1 MLLTKLPTQTKEVLS
16 KSITGDIVLV
26 FEVSVHVKKADLFAD
41 ISFVSLIVEATIL
54 LVSNSKFS
62 FSETCCSE
70 PTAVVTKEL
79 SEPLG
84 LLAEVVLILAVTSV
98 LVILVLIQLV

>member
-41 ISFVSLIVEATIL
+41 ISFVSLIVEQP
-54 LVSNSKFS
+54 FY
-62 FSETCCSE
+62 
-70 PTAVVTKEL
+70 
-79 SEPLG
+79 
-84 LLAEVVLILAVTSV
+84 
-98 LVILVLIQLV
+98 